1 MPLYFYGFYEVMK
14 MNFKNSISL
23 LFERL
28 RGIAT
33 EKQGDEK
40 TKIVILV
47 NGKEV

>member
-1 MPLYFYGFYEVMK
+1 MK
-14 MNFKNSISL
+14 MNFKNFISL